1 ATVLSR
7 IRPGVGVMMMIGSGA
22 SQLLLDSYYF
32 VDDKYTAQ
40 SWLFFVIGILAMFA
54 VSRPPSMAR
63 LKAWIAGKPEPKSP
77 PRDGSPTPMPAHG
90 S

>member
-1 ATVLSR
+1 
-7 IRPGVGVMMMIGSGA
+7 MMMIGSGA

-40 SWLFFVIGILAMFA
+40 SWLFFAIGCLAMFA
-54 VSRPPSMAR
+54 VSRPFSMDR
-63 LKAWIAGKPEPKSP
+63 LKAWITGKPEPKSP
-77 PRDGSPTPMPAHG
+77 PRGEGSAPMPAHG